1 MYKTMGEEKPQ
12 KKERSESQLAYLAA
26 ARVKALSVRKENAA
40 LRKQEREVEAAAL
53 KDLVKERRERVH
65 KEHKQ
70 LVQEEPEPE
79 DDDEEELVEETRV
92 VKKKRKKPPIRRRV
106 VVVEESDDED
116 VPEEDVTEV
125 HVPKA
130 KPPDP
135 LDRVRDRLF
144 GAY

>member
-1 MYKTMGEEKPQ
+1 MDGEKTPQ
-12 KKERSESQLAYLAA
+12 KKERSEAQLAALAA
-26 ARVKALSVRKENAA
+26 AREKAYEVRKANAA

-70 LVQEEPEPE
+70 LVQQEEPEPE
-79 DDDEEELVEETRV
+79 EDEEEPELVEETRV
-92 VKKKRKKPPIRRRV
+92 VKKRKKPPIRRRV
-106 VVVEESDDED
+106 VVIEESDEEE

-125 HVPKA
+125 HVPKP

>member
-1 MYKTMGEEKPQ
+1 MDEEKPQ
-12 KKERSESQLAYLAA
+12 KKERSEAQLAALAA
-26 ARVKALSVRKENAA
+26 AREKAYEVRKANAA

-70 LVQEEPEPE
+70 LVQQEEPEPE
-79 DDDEEELVEETRV
+79 EDDEEELVEETRV
-92 VKKKRKKPPIRRRV
+92 VKKRRKKPPIRRRV
-106 VVVEESDDED
+106 VVVEESDEEE

-125 HVPKA
+125 HVPKP